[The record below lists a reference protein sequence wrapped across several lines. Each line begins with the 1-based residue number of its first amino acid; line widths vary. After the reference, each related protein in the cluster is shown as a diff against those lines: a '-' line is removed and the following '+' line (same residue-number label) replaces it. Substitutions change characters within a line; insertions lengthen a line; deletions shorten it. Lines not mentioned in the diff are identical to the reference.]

1 MGILTPFKGL
11 SHRVW
16 LLAMVNLI
24 NRSGAMIMCFLSLY
38 ITGALQYSIAE
49 AGYAMSI
56 YGLGA
61 VLGHQLGGYFTD
73 KLGYQKVQLFS
84 LTATGLMILLLMQV
98 QNFYLLCLVL
108 FGLNTVSE
116 AFRPANT
123 VAISF
128 NSTVFNRTRSFSL
141 MRLSFNMAITFAL
154 TVGGW
159 LITKSW
165 EYIFW
170 ADAITCFASAAALL
184 LFVPEVHAKNNNAAK
199 PRDEKP
205 LIAGISPYK
214 DPVYMLFA
222 FATFLGALAFMQ
234 IVWTIPPFFKQVYG
248 WNEFTIGCVSAING
262 AVVLIT
268 EMPLVHRL
276 ERFRPAVWI
285 IRLGLL
291 VYVLSYL
298 MLTLPPAYSWAA
310 AIAYMV
316 FISFGEILVMPFSI
330 SWATKY
336 APPLQEGAYTSV
348 YGIAYAFANIL
359 APLLGTQIIYH
370 LGYNA
375 LWFAVVVVSLLAWL
389 LFGRLKSRAQL

>member
-1 MGILTPFKGL
+1 MGLLTPFKGL

-38 ITGALQYSIAE
+38 ITGSLNYSIAQ

-73 KLGYQKVQLFS
+73 KVGYQRVQLFS
-84 LTATGLMILLLMQV
+84 LTATGLMILCLMQV
-98 QNFYLLCLVL
+98 QNFYLLCAVL

-123 VAISF
+123 VAISY
-128 NSTVFNRTRSFSL
+128 NSTDSNRTRSFSL
-141 MRLSFNMAITFAL
+141 MRLAFNLAITFAL

-165 EYIFW
+165 KYIFW
-170 ADAITCFASAAALL
+170 ADAFTCFASAAALL
-184 LFVPEVHAKNNNAAK
+184 LFVPEIHRKVKNSNK
-199 PRDEKP
+199 PDELTATP
-205 LIAGISPYK
+205 AQPALSPYK
-214 DPVYMLFA
+214 DAFYMRFA
-222 FATFLGALAFMQ
+222 VATFMGALAFMQ

-262 AVVLIT
+262 AVVLLT

-276 ERFRPAVWI
+276 ERLRPSIWI

-291 VYVLSYL
+291 VYVVSYF
-298 MLTLPPAYSWAA
+298 MLTLPPEYKWAA
-310 AIAYMV
+310 AVLYMV
-316 FISFGEILVMPFSI
+316 FISFGEIFVMPFSI
-330 SWATKY
+330 SWAVKY
-336 APPLQEGAYTSV
+336 APKAQEGAFTSV
-348 YGIAYAFANIL
+348 YGIAYAVANIL

-370 LGYNA
+370 FGYNA
-375 LWFAVVVVSLLAWL
+375 LWVTVMAISLLAWL
-389 LFGRLKSRAQL
+389 LFGSLKNR